1 MAAGAAAAAIL
12 CGSSIMDYP
21 ETSGNLRKPAAEVSG
36 RFPDFE
42 KKYAN
47 KKFGNLPETY
57 RKPAEK
63 PPWPVSGGFQR
74 FPDNPSLTDHTVH
87 ILRNVAVAIMT
98 KTAAV
103 RGQCCRAATTAA
115 VKMDP

>member
-1 MAAGAAAAAIL
+1 MVAAGAAAAAIL

-47 KKFGNLPETY
+47 KKFENLPETCW
-57 RKPAEK
+57 KPA
-63 PPWPVSGGFQR
+63 GNR
-74 FPDNPSLTDHTVH
+74 
-87 ILRNVAVAIMT
+87 
-98 KTAAV
+98 
-103 RGQCCRAATTAA
+103 RGQFPEVSRGFRIIHN
-115 VKMDP
+115 